1 MMAITQKDYNAQQEY
16 WDYQRK
22 VQYNK
27 EQIFAMAKRFE
38 GRTYN
43 DFGPVHID
51 EVKTMLWNKIQPHE
65 YEEPPADWV
74 PEDPKYRL
82 WNEDQLDATKLSP
95 KARKVVLRA
104 KSKVNEVP
112 NILNDDYDL

>member
-1 MMAITQKDYNAQQEY
+1 MMAITQKDYNNLKEY

-22 VQYNK
+22 IEYNK
-27 EQIFAMAKRFE
+27 EQIYTIANKFQ

-51 EVKTMLWNKIQPHE
+51 EVKEMLWNKIQPEE
-65 YEEPPADWV
+65 YEEPPQDWV

-82 WNEDQLDATKLSP
+82 WSEDNITIPKISP

-104 KSKVNEVP
+104 KQKIDEVP
-112 NILNDDYDL
+112 KILDDDYDI

>member
-1 MMAITQKDYNAQQEY
+1 MMAIQQKEYVSQQEY

-51 EVKTMLWNKIQPHE
+51 EVKQMLWDKLTPEE
-65 YEEPPADWV
+65 YEEPPQDWV

-82 WNEDQLDATKLSP
+82 WNEDHIVIPKISP
-95 KARKVVLRA
+95 RARKVVLRA
-104 KSKVNEVP
+104 KSKVDTVP
-112 NILNDDYDL
+112 NILND

>member
-1 MMAITQKDYNAQQEY
+1 MAIQQKEYISQQEY

-27 EQIFAMAKRFE
+27 EQIYAMAKRFE

-51 EVKTMLWNKIQPHE
+51 EVKEMLWNKIQPHE
-65 YEEPPADWV
+65 YEEPPSDWV

-82 WNEDQLDATKLSP
+82 WSEDQLDATKLKP
-95 KARKVVLRA
+95 KAR
-104 KSKVNEVP
+104 
-112 NILNDDYDL
+112 

>member
-1 MMAITQKDYNAQQEY
+1 MMAIQQKEYISQQEY

-51 EVKTMLWNKIQPHE
+51 EVKEMLWNKIQPHE
-65 YEEPPADWV
+65 YEEPPSDWV

-82 WNEDQLDATKLSP
+82 WSEDKLDATKLKP

-104 KSKVNEVP
+104 KQKIDEVP
-112 NILNDDYDL
+112 NILDDDYDI